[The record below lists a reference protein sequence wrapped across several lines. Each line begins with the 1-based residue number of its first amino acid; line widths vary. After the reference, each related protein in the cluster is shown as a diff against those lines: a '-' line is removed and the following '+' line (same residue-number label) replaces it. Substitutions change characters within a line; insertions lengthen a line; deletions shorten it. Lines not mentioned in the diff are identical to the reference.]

1 MFINLFIFRMAA
13 KNILQVSERVEKALI
28 EAQNIQNIVNNV
40 ILTMN
45 QNIVDVTN
53 SLTKVCTIL

>member
-1 MFINLFIFRMAA
+1 MAA
-13 KNILQVSERVEKALI
+13 KNILQVSERVEKALT

-53 SLTKVCTIL
+53 SLTKVCNNLYYLKNVY

>member
-53 SLTKVCTIL
+53 SLTKVCNIL